1 MPSTRPEPPR
11 WPEAPDRPAPPDGP
25 AASAQPAR
33 PGRSRA
39 PLAIVAVLGIASAAW
54 FLPLGEALDRVS
66 ARVETMGALGP
77 LAFGAFYVV
86 AALALVPGSA
96 ITLAVG
102 ALFGVVKGT
111 VVVSLAST
119 TTAALAFLLARTLLR
134 SRVEQ
139 LARRSRAFRAVDEAI
154 EEGGWKVVG
163 LLRLSPVVP
172 FNALN
177 YLLGLT
183 AVPFVPAVLVSWIAM
198 LPATVLFVYFGA
210 IGRDVASGSARTPA
224 EWALLGVGLAATL
237 AVTVAL
243 TRLARGRLAVA
254 AIEEHPAA

>member
-1 MPSTRPEPPR
+1 MS
-11 WPEAPDRPAPPDGP
+11 
-25 AASAQPAR
+25 PAR
-33 PGRSRA
+33 AEQVNRSPARTA
-39 PLAIVAVLGIASAAW
+39 LAAAAGVALLSAAW

-77 LAFGAFYVV
+77 LAFGTFYVV

-243 TRLARGRLAVA
+243 TRMARGRLAAA
-254 AIEEHPAA
+254 AIAEAPPGGGDSAAEDPAA

>member
-1 MPSTRPEPPR
+1 MPDPTQAPR
-11 WPEAPDRPAPPDGP
+11 RA
-25 AASAQPAR
+25 
-33 PGRSRA
+33 GRLRGL
-39 PLAIVAVLGIASAAW
+39 LALAVLVGLATAAA
-54 FLPLGEALDRVS
+54 FLPLGEVLDGVS
-66 ARVETMGALGP
+66 ERVETLGPLGP
-77 LAFGAFYVV
+77 LAFGLFYVV

-102 ALFGVVKGT
+102 ALFGVVMGT

-119 TTAALAFLLARTLLR
+119 ATAAIAFLLARTLLR
-134 SRVEQ
+134 SRVEG
-139 LARRSRAFRAVDEAI
+139 LARKSAAFRAVDEAI
-154 EEGGWKVVG
+154 ADGGWRIVG

-210 IGRDVASGSARTPA
+210 IGRDVASGASRSPA
-224 EWALLGVGLAATL
+224 EWALLGVGLTATL
-237 AVTVAL
+237 GVTVLL
-243 TRLARGRLAVA
+243 TRMARVRLAAA
-254 AIEEHPAA
+254 AIEEPTTDGA

>member
-1 MPSTRPEPPR
+1 MPDPN
-11 WPEAPDRPAPPDGP
+11 
-25 AASAQPAR
+25 Q
-33 PGRSRA
+33 A
-39 PLAIVAVLGIASAAW
+39 PLRAGRLRGLLAVAVLAVLASAAA
-54 FLPLGEALDRVS
+54 FLPLGEVLDGVS
-66 ARVETMGALGP
+66 ERVEALGP
-77 LAFGAFYVV
+77 LGPIAFGLFYVV

-102 ALFGVVKGT
+102 ALFGVVAGT

-119 TTAALAFLLARTLLR
+119 ATAAIAFLLARTLLR
-134 SRVEQ
+134 SRVEG
-139 LARRSRAFRAVDEAI
+139 LARKSAAFRAVDEAI
-154 EEGGWKVVG
+154 ADGGWRIVG

-183 AVPFVPAVLVSWIAM
+183 AVPFAPAVLVSWIAM

-210 IGRDVASGSARTPA
+210 IGRDVASGASRSPA

-237 AVTVAL
+237 GVTVLL
-243 TRLARGRLAVA
+243 TRMARARLATT
-254 AIEEHPAA
+254 AIEEPTSDPA

>member
-1 MPSTRPEPPR
+1 M
-11 WPEAPDRPAPPDGP
+11 PAPTTESRR
-25 AASAQPAR
+25 A
-33 PGRSRA
+33 GRLRGL
-39 PLAIVAVLGIASAAW
+39 LAILLLGGLAGAAA
-54 FLPLGEALDRVS
+54 FLPLGELLDGVS
-66 ARVETMGALGP
+66 QRVETLGP
-77 LAFGAFYVV
+77 LGPVAFGLFYVV

-102 ALFGVVKGT
+102 ALFGVVMGT

-119 TTAALAFLLARTLLR
+119 ATAAIAFLLARTLLR
-134 SRVEQ
+134 SRVEG
-139 LARRSRAFRAVDEAI
+139 LARKSKAFRAVDEAI
-154 EEGGWKVVG
+154 ADGGWRIVG

-210 IGRDVASGSARTPA
+210 IGRDVAAGASRTPA
-224 EWALLGVGLAATL
+224 EWALLGVGLTATL
-237 AVTVAL
+237 GVTVLL
-243 TRLARGRLAVA
+243 TRMARVRLAAA
-254 AIEEHPAA
+254 AIEEPSDGPA

>member
-1 MPSTRPEPPR
+1 MPDPN
-11 WPEAPDRPAPPDGP
+11 
-25 AASAQPAR
+25 Q
-33 PGRSRA
+33 A
-39 PLAIVAVLGIASAAW
+39 PLRAGRLRGLLAVAVLAVLASAAA
-54 FLPLGEALDRVS
+54 FLPLGEVLDGVS
-66 ARVETMGALGP
+66 ERVEALGP
-77 LAFGAFYVV
+77 LGPIAFGLFYVV

-102 ALFGVVKGT
+102 ALFGVVAGT

-119 TTAALAFLLARTLLR
+119 ATAAIAFLLARTLLR
-134 SRVEQ
+134 SRVEG
-139 LARRSRAFRAVDEAI
+139 LARKSAAFRAVDEAI
-154 EEGGWKVVG
+154 ADGGWRIVG

-210 IGRDVASGSARTPA
+210 IGRDVASGASRSPA

-237 AVTVAL
+237 GVTVLL
-243 TRLARGRLAVA
+243 TRMARARLATT
-254 AIEEHPAA
+254 AIEEPTSDPA

>member
-1 MPSTRPEPPR
+1 MPDPTQAPR
-11 WPEAPDRPAPPDGP
+11 RA
-25 AASAQPAR
+25 
-33 PGRSRA
+33 GRLRGL
-39 PLAIVAVLGIASAAW
+39 LALAVLLGLATAATL
-54 FLPLGEALDRVS
+54 LPLGELLDRVS
-66 ARVETMGALGP
+66 ERVETMGPLGP
-77 LAFGAFYVV
+77 IAFGLFYVV

-102 ALFGVVKGT
+102 ALFGVVMGT

-119 TTAALAFLLARTLLR
+119 ATAAIAFILARTLLR
-134 SRVEQ
+134 SRVEG
-139 LARRSRAFRAVDEAI
+139 LAGKSKAFRAVDEAI
-154 EEGGWKVVG
+154 ADGGWRVVG

-210 IGRDVASGSARTPA
+210 IGRDVAAGASRTPA
-224 EWALLGVGLAATL
+224 EWALLGVGLTATL
-237 AVTVAL
+237 GVTVLL
-243 TRLARGRLAVA
+243 TRMARVRLAAA
-254 AIEEHPAA
+254 AIEPPAGDQA